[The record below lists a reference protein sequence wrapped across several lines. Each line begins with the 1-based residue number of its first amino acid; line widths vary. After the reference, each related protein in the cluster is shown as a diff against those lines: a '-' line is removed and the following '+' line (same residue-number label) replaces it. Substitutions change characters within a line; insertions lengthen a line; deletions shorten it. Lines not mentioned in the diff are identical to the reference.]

1 MLLRVH
7 KKQIS
12 FVIALALVGAF
23 PINSPSY
30 ANNQIDLGG
39 SSSFAVLAKTYVTT
53 GTNSTINGDI
63 GSGDATTTGD
73 NSTHKGSIYAG
84 VAITTGASNDID
96 GNLHAVAAITLGAG
110 NKIAGTVEAGQSAI
124 KDSYSQAMTAMG
136 QAISEAMEIP
146 AETVATALAGRTLVG
161 GAYTAAAGGF
171 LTLAGNLTLD
181 ADGDSNSVFIIKSP
195 TYISTAAGSSV
206 TLINGAKASN
216 VFWVIEG
223 YMSMGADARISG
235 NILANGSVTVG
246 AGASVL
252 GRVFSK
258 TSYVLFGLSG
268 PGSSFG
274 LIGIGTGPTPA
285 PSPSPE
291 ATSEPSPEATSEPS
305 PEATSEPSPE
315 ATSEPSP
322 EATSE
327 PSPAPTS
334 TTQPAVPVPSQSP
347 TQSPIPTQPPA
358 PTQVPTPVPTPV
370 ASSAPPTAEPSPKP
384 KTEVTVSPIPEPD
397 QKPIVVSERESFSP
411 LALESPA
418 QEPSTPYVVDL
429 DIPQHDHESMI
440 TVNVDGSG
448 NPNITI
454 NVNIEVP
461 SHPVQEEVPLCA
473 AKAEDLDPKAKTTL
487 RSIMD
492 FLGFATS
499 QVTRSI
505 RNFLV
510 APIVNIQ
517 LTV

>member
-1 MLLRVH
+1 MFLRVH

-39 SSSFAVLAKTYVTT
+39 SGSFAVLAKTYVTT
-53 GTNSTINGDI
+53 GASSTIHGDI
-63 GSGDATTTGD
+63 GSGDATTTGAD
-73 NSTHKGSIYAG
+73 STHKGSIYAG
-84 VAITTGASNDID
+84 GAITTGASNDID

-110 NKIAGTVEAGQSAI
+110 NEIAGTVEAGQSAI

-146 AETVATALAGRTLVG
+146 AETVATALDGRTLVG

-216 VFWVIEG
+216 VFWVTEG

-235 NILANGSVTVG
+235 NILANGYVTVG

-305 PEATSEPSPE
+305 PEATQPVV
-315 ATSEPSP
+315 T
-322 EATSE
+322 
-327 PSPAPTS
+327 PAPTS

-397 QKPIVVSERESFSP
+397 QKPIVVGERESFSP

-473 AKAEDLDPKAKTTL
+473 AKAEDLNPKAKTTL

-517 LTV
+517 LPV

>member
-1 MLLRVH
+1 MFLRVH

-30 ANNQIDLGG
+30 ADTQIDLGG
-39 SSSFAVLAKTYVTT
+39 SGRFAVLAKTYVTT
-53 GTNSTINGDI
+53 GANSTIHGDI
-63 GSGDATTTGD
+63 GSGDAKTTGAG
-73 NSTHKGSIYAG
+73 STHKGSIYAG
-84 VAITTGASNDID
+84 GAITTGASNDID
-96 GNLHAVAAITLGAG
+96 GNLHAVSAITLGAD
-110 NKIAGTVEAGQSAI
+110 NEIAGTVKASQGAI
-124 KDSYSQAMTAMG
+124 KDSYSQAMTDMG
-136 QAISEAMEIP
+136 RVISEARKVP
-146 AETVATALAGRTLVG
+146 AKTIATALAGRTLVA
-161 GAYTAAAGGF
+161 GAYTATSGGF

-181 ADGDSNSVFIIKSP
+181 ARGNSNAVFIIKSP

-216 VFWVIEG
+216 VFWVTG
-223 YMSMGADARISG
+223 QYMSMGADARISG
-235 NILANGSVTVG
+235 NILANGYVTVG
-246 AGASVL
+246 AGASVR

-274 LIGIGTGPTPA
+274 LTGIGTGPTPA
-285 PSPSPE
+285 PSPSPD
-291 ATSEPSPEATSEPS
+291 PSPEATPTAS
-305 PEATSEPSPE
+305 AT
-315 ATSEPSP
+315 
-322 EATSE
+322 
-327 PSPAPTS
+327 PAPTS
-334 TTQPAVPVPSQSP
+334 TTQPAVPAPSQSP

-384 KTEVTVSPIPEPD
+384 KTEVPVSPIPEPD

-429 DIPQHDHESMI
+429 DIPQYDHESMI

-473 AKAEDLDPKAKTTL
+473 AKAEDLDLKAKTTL

-517 LTV
+517 LPV

>member
-1 MLLRVH
+1 MFLRVH

-39 SSSFAVLAKTYVTT
+39 SGSFAVLAKTYVTT
-53 GTNSTINGDI
+53 GASSTIHGDI

-73 NSTHKGSIYAG
+73 DSTHKGSIYAG
-84 VAITTGASNDID
+84 GAITTGASNDID

-110 NKIAGTVEAGQSAI
+110 NEIAGTVEAGQSAI

-216 VFWVIEG
+216 VFWVTEG

-235 NILANGSVTVG
+235 NILANGYVTVG

-291 ATSEPSPEATSEPS
+291 ETSEPSPEATQPVV
-305 PEATSEPSPE
+305 T
-315 ATSEPSP
+315 
-322 EATSE
+322 
-327 PSPAPTS
+327 PAPTS
-334 TTQPAVPVPSQSP
+334 TTQPAVPVPSESP

-411 LALESPA
+411 LALEFPA
-418 QEPSTPYVVDL
+418 QEPLTPYVVDL

-461 SHPVQEEVPLCA
+461 SNPVQEEVPLCA
-473 AKAEDLDPKAKTTL
+473 AKAEDLNPKAKTTL

-505 RNFLV
+505 KNFLV
-510 APIVNIQ
+510 APIVSVQ